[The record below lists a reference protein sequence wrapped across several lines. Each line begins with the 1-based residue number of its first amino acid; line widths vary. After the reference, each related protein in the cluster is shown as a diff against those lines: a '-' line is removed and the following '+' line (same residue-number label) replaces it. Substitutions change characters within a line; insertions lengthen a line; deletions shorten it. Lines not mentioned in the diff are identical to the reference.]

1 KARMVLAP
9 VAFGVKPGALLTGRP
24 TQAASNEIT
33 NRVATAE
40 KVKLVAESA
49 NVRAGRIKLF
59 MGNDDSFGLH

>member
-1 KARMVLAP
+1 MVLAP
-9 VAFGVKPGALLTGRP
+9 VAFAGVKPGALLTGRP

-49 NVRAGRIKLF
+49 